1 MPPID
6 PEGKIPCPTPHN
18 LQAELDALAAVLD
31 LGEKEDTWEKMERAI
46 IRFACVTRGGGYK
59 HLTVFVDGLGR
70 KGLGLKLAACM
81 LSDRGRLSGVSTDL
95 LQTLAPR
102 LATAFAP
109 LVTLYLEPLR
119 QLLGRPN
126 KVFLKRAEKC
136 LATVISHCPLPS
148 ILPELFRGLADEAAT
163 CRRGCASGIERAMTE
178 WDNDL
183 FGGKSLT
190 ILEDAVKRMATDKD
204 PEVRQIGKRVWAL
217 YTASW
222 PDRADEFSA
231 PLTPT
236 VRRYLGIPP
245 AGAGAIPSKAKIPP
259 AARGPALN
267 KSLPLGAS
275 ASSVTAP
282 LPASR
287 PQPQRVQAL
296 AAKPI
301 RTKQPA
307 TTNSD
312 VQAQPPLVGPS
323 RRPLDRRPEPVTS
336 SSAPSIATLTHPARS
351 TVEVTSSPTR
361 ADPLSFKSHG
371 RSISHT
377 ILQQSVSATT
387 SPARDH
393 ASLVSYALAGPARPP
408 LVTSAS
414 CITLGSSS
422 NTDVPLP
429 PRRFA
434 PPARILRPMPTEEEG
449 YTETPDGMLITPS
462 GATVLRNPQRP
473 QQQERWVGLGKRP
486 LGHAQRRVATA
497 PGTVGDVVVVD
508 VASMAKTP
516 GLGNRVLSRR
526 EKALQEIEVDEGKM
540 LIASPVRLAVEIP
553 LPSSPLLVST
563 IDLPP
568 ETTNE
573 VLSQQSEEIPLVASH
588 PSPTTDADGVS
599 SQNVD
604 IASSTVTFP
613 DTQLDKVIAIPPAD
627 STKRND
633 PDLAVEQATHEGE
646 APVRTKPV
654 EVTLMPSADPPSLAS
669 STSTKVSSESAE
681 VKSEPNR
688 SAAPSRPQVFK
699 TTHGTNAKMMTS
711 ERKTF
716 KPTSQS
722 SSKSTNPP
730 PPPPSRAAPVATLKP
745 LSSKLSS
752 STSSTK
758 PSLPTTSSVQVIKSS
773 QQQTSILKTSTSA
786 PIKPLEKT
794 RPPHSLTAPTKASQQ
809 RAAAA
814 THRLPPS
821 AVPKAP
827 IPVKEVGERKE
838 KIRLKAPLPSFRPQR
853 GTAFSKTAGTR
864 SISSSTSGG
873 VKPESVPLPS
883 SPIVKSSELPTS
895 PKTTFKS
902 LSSSP
907 LAKSVNLPSSPMIKQ
922 ASPTAPLH
930 IPLPLSPQD
939 TTRQAHPMKSPLSRL
954 TNPTLSGRR
963 SLGHMGSTEQSTGSV
978 PSSLSRP
985 RVRRESF
992 PSPQVMNDVASFSS
1006 PQRHR
1011 LVDIDSPSASRRH
1024 IGNLTLSTG
1033 KIGLSLGGLPKGRP
1047 SLVDGSAVNA
1057 SPSWKGRESIGQ
1069 RLEMRRRISMGD
1081 GIVTRGMMGEHTG
1094 RVRVKVMS
1102 EIDKEELDSSV
1113 MSKEMDED
1121 RVPVVEVD
1129 TPLLQIRDGRLAA
1142 LSDLS
1147 EDPTIIAPELVEAGV
1162 VQDPIELA
1170 KAGETVGHTEKDL
1183 IEFSAPTRNH
1193 SASSEQHIAVSSPE
1207 EAISDSNSV
1216 IRSVSSQPDFDT
1228 DFEAYETNP
1237 VSPTEVTGIV
1247 NTNLLPLS
1255 PPAKLFHSDNLLLN
1269 EDIPIPIVKTEITF
1283 PMLKSDSTFPNK
1295 IIEGNHQTPI
1305 KVDAVGKGTTPRVV
1319 LMVRD
1324 ANSLGPIGVNV
1335 GVERD

>member
-222 PDRADEFSA
+222 PDRADDFSA

-236 VRRYLGIPP
+236 VRRYLGIPA

-307 TTNSD
+307 TTNPD
-312 VQAQPPLVGPS
+312 VQAHPPLVGPS

-377 ILQQSVSATT
+377 ILQQSASANT
-387 SPARDH
+387 SPARDP
-393 ASLVSYALAGPARPP
+393 ASLVSYPLAGPARPP

-422 NTDVPLP
+422 SPDVPLP

-563 IDLPP
+563 INLPP
-568 ETTNE
+568 KTTNE
-573 VLSQQSEEIPLVASH
+573 VPSQQSDEVTLVASH
-588 PSPTTDADGVS
+588 PSPTTDADRVS
-599 SQNVD
+599 AQNVD

-613 DTQLDKVIAIPPAD
+613 DTYFNKVIAIPPAD
-627 STKRND
+627 STIQND
-633 PDLAVEQATHEGE
+633 PDLAVEQATHGGE
-646 APVRTKPV
+646 AHVKTKPV
-654 EVTLMPSADPPSLAS
+654 EATLMPSADPPSLAS
-669 STSTKVSSESAE
+669 STSTKVSSKLAE

-688 SAAPSRPQVFK
+688 SAAPSKPQVSK
-699 TTHGTNAKMMTS
+699 TTHGTNTKTMTI

-722 SSKSTNPP
+722 SSKSTNP

-758 PSLPTTSSVQVIKSS
+758 PSLPTISSVQVIKSN

-827 IPVKEVGERKE
+827 IPAKEVGERKE

-853 GTAFSKTAGTR
+853 GTAFSKTAGAR

-883 SPIVKSSELPTS
+883 SPIVKSSELKTS

-907 LAKSVNLPSSPMIKQ
+907 LAKSVDLPSIPMIDQ

-939 TTRQAHPMKSPLSRL
+939 TTRQAHPIKSPLSRL

-963 SLGHMGSTEQSTGSV
+963 SLGHMGSIEQSIESV

-992 PSPQVMNDVASFSS
+992 PPPQVTNDVASFSS

-1011 LVDIDSPSASRRH
+1011 IVDIDSPSASRRH

-1033 KIGLSLGGLPKGRP
+1033 KIGLSLGGSPKGSP
-1047 SLVDGSAVNA
+1047 SLVDGSAANV

-1069 RLEMRRRISMGD
+1069 RLEMRKRISMGD

-1094 RVRVKVMS
+1094 RVRVKVLS
-1102 EIDKEELDSSV
+1102 EIDREELDASG
-1113 MSKEMDED
+1113 MSKEMDGD
-1121 RVPVVEVD
+1121 QDSMVAVD
-1129 TPLLQIRDGRLAA
+1129 TPRVQIEDNQLVA
-1142 LSDLS
+1142 LSNGS
-1147 EDPTIIAPELVEAGV
+1147 EYKGVIASELLEAGV
-1162 VQDPIELA
+1162 AQTPTQVIE
-1170 KAGETVGHTEKDL
+1170 AGESIEVKEKDL

-1193 SASSEQHIAVSSPE
+1193 LANSEQHIAVSSPE

-1324 ANSLGPIGVNV
+1324 ANSLGPIGLNV